1 MRGLNK
7 SIPQANY
14 KSKKK
19 SKNKKIQGNDK
30 SFKNSALVAIMYD
43 RMTPLMEGKKK
54 KKKK

>member
-1 MRGLNK
+1 MRGWNK
-7 SIPQANY
+7 PILEANY
-14 KSKKK
+14 K

>member
-7 SIPQANY
+7 PIPEANY
-14 KSKKK
+14 KSKNEKQK
-19 SKNKKIQGNDK
+19 WKDTRKWQILL
-30 SFKNSALVAIMYD
+30 NSALVASMYD